1 MKFILALCATLAA
14 CGSLKTAEDGSDGK
28 SPKCS
33 VVKKTDGKTYLKCL
47 NPDGSA
53 AEAEI
58 AAGQDGEDGESVEV
72 EMLAQ
77 CSLKNPNYSVRYNVV
92 GVGEGLKLA
101 SMAVTHLKTPKVFYQ
116 GAVLHAEGDEGYDAA
131 EIKLSAW
138 SAKLVEPKK
147 AEVTQVGGNP
157 EAILCK

>member
-1 MKFILALCATLAA
+1 MKYLLALCAMLAA

-28 SPKCS
+28 SPKCT
-33 VVKKTDGKTYLKCL
+33 VVKKDDGKTYLRCL

-58 AAGQDGEDGESVEV
+58 AAGQDGEDGSSVDV

-77 CSLKNPNYSVRYNVV
+77 CSMKNELYSVRYNVLS
-92 GVGEGLKLA
+92 VGEGLKLA

-116 GAVLHAEGDEGYDAA
+116 GAVLHAAGDEGYDAA
-131 EIKLSAW
+131 EMKLSAW
-138 SAKLVEPKK
+138 SAKLVAPKK
-147 AEVTQVGGNP
+147 AEVVQVGGNP